1 MTDAPPK
8 LTDGAHAVLHAPTDA
23 AIDDLAR
30 RLRRA
35 NSGGMQ
41 ILNVVGGSA
50 DGLFNRLP
58 VPVRSRME
66 SATMAAL
73 ETALDGATRTRAAGY
88 RGNAW
93 LSRALA
99 SGLGAAGG
107 AGGLPSAM
115 AELPVTTVVLLH
127 TIQSVAEDYGF
138 DPTRDDVRKAC
149 IQTFAAAGPLS
160 DDDGADL
167 AFLTAR
173 TTLTGATVHAI
184 LARVAPRLSLVLGQK
199 LAAQA
204 VPVLGAVAGAATN
217 YVYTGYYHEI
227 AHVTFGMLRMAED
240 SDQSYDALKEQLQT
254 SVARLG

>member
-1 MTDAPPK
+1 
-8 LTDGAHAVLHAPTDA
+8 
-23 AIDDLAR
+23 
-30 RLRRA
+30 
-35 NSGGMQ
+35 
-41 ILNVVGGSA
+41 
-50 DGLFNRLP
+50 
-58 VPVRSRME
+58 
-66 SATMAAL
+66 MAAL
-73 ETALDGATRTRAAGY
+73 ETALDGATRSRAAGY
-88 RGNAW
+88 SGNAW

-127 TIQSVAEDYGF
+127 TIQGVAEDYGF
-138 DPTRDDVRKAC
+138 DTTRDDIRKAC
-149 IQTFAAAGPLS
+149 LQTFAAAGPLS

-217 YVYTGYYHEI
+217 YVYTGYYQEI

-240 SDQSYDALKEQLQT
+240 SDQSYDTLKRRLQDVT
-254 SVARLG
+254 KRIG